1 MAEDLPEHEPGLVDL
16 AAQHDARLLERDEAF
31 TGDVAQHVEH
41 DQGGAYVIEADGD
54 RVMVPQVVTSTFNL
68 THFSNFKLTHLS

>member
-1 MAEDLPEHEPGLVDL
+1 M
-16 AAQHDARLLERDEAF
+16 
-31 TGDVAQHVEH
+31 AQHVEH